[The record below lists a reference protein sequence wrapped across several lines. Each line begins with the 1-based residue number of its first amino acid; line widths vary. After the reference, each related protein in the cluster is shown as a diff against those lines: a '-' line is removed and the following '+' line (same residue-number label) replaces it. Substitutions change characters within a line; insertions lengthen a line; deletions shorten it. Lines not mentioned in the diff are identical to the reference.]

1 MKTTPKFP
9 WFPAA
14 LLFAVS
20 CSGTGGNPPENQPR
34 ILSVFFG
41 LDNALPAAA
50 GFLCPGAAGQDGM
63 PVVFS
68 RRIDPASIDPGDF
81 RIVTAGGA
89 ARVPVCATP
98 APATKAHERRT
109 ILLIGEFGDDPGD
122 PPARLEITG
131 PLLTAPGAGG
141 EAFDFD
147 GSAFTGITPLSA
159 GPFLVWAEV
168 LASGG
173 DCPGAPTATVVQVT
187 WAGGVLALS
196 GQELG
201 DPERERYRVTVLN
214 ATGAEETLVPFALG
228 DLSDQDNHHE
238 LCLGAGVIP
247 LRVEMAA
254 DTVIDPRGD
263 PNPDTSVEIT
273 SDESP

>member
-1 MKTTPKFP
+1 MKTPPKFSR
-9 WFPAA
+9 FPAA
-14 LLFAVS
+14 LLLALS
-20 CSGTGGNPPENQPR
+20 CSGAGGNPPENQPR

-50 GFLCPGAAGQDGM
+50 NFLCPGAAGQDGI

-68 RRIDPASIDPGDF
+68 RRIDSASLDPGDF
-81 RIVTAGGA
+81 RFVTQSGV
-89 ARVPVCATP
+89 ARVPICATLS
-98 APATKAHERRT
+98 PATDADERRT

-131 PLLTAPGAGG
+131 PLLTEPDSGG
-141 EAFDFD
+141 KTFDFS
-147 GSAFTGITPLSA
+147 GSVFTDITPLSA
-159 GPFLVWAEV
+159 GPFLIWAEI

-173 DCPGAPTATVVQVT
+173 DCPGSATATVVQVT

-201 DPERERYRVTVLN
+201 DQERERYRVTVRN
-214 ATGAEETLVPFALG
+214 GAGTEESIVPFALG
-228 DLSDQDNHHE
+228 DLHDQDNHHE
-238 LCLGAGVIP
+238 LCLDAGVTP

-263 PNPDTSVEIT
+263 PNPDSSVEIEPG
-273 SDESP
+273 ESP